1 MSGRKRTLRKDRTGA
16 NPLLV
21 GLLVA
26 VLAVVIVYFGF
37 TKSNPF
43 ANPFEVKAVFESAVS
58 IRTNSPVRIAGV
70 NIGKVAS
77 VARQPG
83 TDAAIVTLEVQD
95 KGLPIHK
102 DATLKIRPRI
112 FLEGNFFVDLK
123 PGTPS
128 APTMNTGETI
138 GITQTATPVQLDEV
152 LTALQTD
159 TREDLKRLL
168 KGYGEALTAEP
179 NASED
184 ADADELAR
192 GETAA
197 ESLNDAAKTGADAL
211 RGTAIVNDAL
221 QGDEPQDLSRLIKGL
236 GKVTKALDTRKP
248 ELQDLITNFNVTMGA
263 LAAED
268 TSLRASVRGLAPTL
282 RTTNRTLQ
290 SLNDAFP
297 SVRAF
302 AREILPG
309 VRETPATIDAAFPW
323 IAQTRRLLGPTELQ
337 GVTRELRPTVANLS
351 KVVDTSIPLL
361 GEIDDASQ
369 CLAKVIL
376 PTGDIKIDEGNLSTG
391 VENYK
396 EFWYAMVGLAGES
409 QNFDGNGP
417 YVRFQTGGGSQT
429 LATGTG
435 GAGNLAAPLFANAS
449 TPPLGTRPA
458 YPQRRP
464 PYNATAP
471 CKDQRI
477 PDLNGAKL
485 GRADGGGAGIAAAAA
500 PGLLPGAPALSATPV
515 VPAVPGLPA
524 AAVRS
529 GADPATGDP
538 VSPPAPAKARAG
550 R

>member
-16 NPLLV
+16 NPLLI

-26 VLAVVIVYFGF
+26 VLAVFCVYFGF

-138 GITQTATPVQLDEV
+138 GITQTATPVQLDQV

-184 ADADELAR
+184 ADADQLAR

-197 ESLNDAAKTGADAL
+197 QSLNDAAKTGADAL

-221 QGDEPQDLSRLIKGL
+221 LGDEPQELSRLIKGL

-309 VRETPATIDAAFPW
+309 VRETPATIDASFPW

-351 KVVDTSIPLL
+351 RVVDTSIPLL

-376 PTGDIKIDEGNLSTG
+376 PTGDIKIDEGNLSAG

-417 YVRFQTGGGSQT
+417 YVRFQTGGGSQSVS
-429 LATGTG
+429 TGTG
-435 GAGNLAAPLFANAS
+435 GAGNLAAPLFGKVS
-449 TPPLGTRPA
+449 SPPLGTRPA
-458 YPQRRP
+458 FPQRRP

-477 PDLNGAKL
+477 PDLNGART
-485 GRADGGGAGIAAAAA
+485 GRADGGA
-500 PGLLPGAPALSATPV
+500 PGA
-515 VPAVPGLPA
+515 
-524 AAVRS
+524 
-529 GADPATGDP
+529 P
-538 VSPPAPAKARAG
+538 VSPPTPWTARAG